1 MQTLDNTELVGIFD
15 TNAAAAQKRAE
26 QFHCKAYSNFDEFL
40 ANPMIEAVTIA
51 TPSVMHGKVTIPT
64 AKAGKH
70 ILCEKPLGITLEK
83 KWMP

>member
-1 MQTLDNTELVGIFD
+1 
-15 TNAAAAQKRAE
+15 
-26 QFHCKAYSNFDEFL
+26 
-40 ANPMIEAVTIA
+40 MIEAVTIA

-70 ILCEKPLGITLEK
+70 ILCEKPLEITLEK